1 MIAFIQWLQ
10 STPLSLSVRRISWL
24 IPMMQT
30 LHILANGLVLSAI
43 IMIDLR
49 VWRRS
54 GAEPLADRV
63 RRLLPWLWSAL
74 GVLTAT
80 GLVLVLGTPRR
91 TLLDPTFQ
99 VKMLIMLVAIV
110 ATVALVTMLRRQ
122 APESVAPEPTSAG
135 RMTSILAGVTGA
147 ATLLL
152 WLGATIAGRGRW
164 IANVIG

>member
-10 STPLSLSVRRISWL
+10 STPLSLAVRRIGWL

-30 LHILANGLVLSAI
+30 LHILANGLVLSVI

-49 VWRRS
+49 VWRRA

-63 RRLLPWLWSAL
+63 HRLLPWLWSAL

-99 VKMLIMLVAIV
+99 VKMLIMVVAIV
-110 ATVALVTMLRRQ
+110 TTIALAAMLRR
-122 APESVAPEPTSAG
+122 VVLEPPSAK
-135 RMTSILAGVTGA
+135 RMTSIVASVAGA

-152 WLGATIAGRGRW
+152 WLGTTIAGRGRW
-164 IANVIG
+164 IAN

>member
-1 MIAFIQWLQ
+1 
-10 STPLSLSVRRISWL
+10 
-24 IPMMQT
+24 
-30 LHILANGLVLSAI
+30 
-43 IMIDLR
+43 MIDLR

-63 RRLLPWLWSAL
+63 RRLLPWLWGAL

-99 VKMLIMLVAIV
+99 VKMLIMAVAIV
-110 ATVALVTMLRRQ
+110 ATIALATMLRRL
-122 APESVAPEPTSAG
+122 APERVSTG
-135 RMTSILAGVTGA
+135 RMTGILASVAGA

>member
-1 MIAFIQWLQ
+1 MA
-10 STPLSLSVRRISWL
+10 ST
-24 IPMMQT
+24 
-30 LHILANGLVLSAI
+30 
-43 IMIDLR
+43 LR

-54 GAEPLADRV
+54 GAEPLADRI
-63 RRLLPWLWSAL
+63 RRLLPWLWGAL

-110 ATVALVTMLRRQ
+110 ATIALAAMLRR
-122 APESVAPEPTSAG
+122 VMPEPATAG
-135 RMTSILAGVTGA
+135 RMTGILAGIAGA
-147 ATLLL
+147 ATLML
-152 WLGATIAGRGRW
+152 WLGATVAGRGRW

>member
-1 MIAFIQWLQ
+1 MAFVQWLQ
-10 STPLSLSVRRISWL
+10 GSPWSLTVRQISWL
-24 IPMMQT
+24 IPLMQT

-63 RRLLPWLWSAL
+63 RRLLPWLWWAL

-80 GLVLVLGTPRR
+80 GLVLVLATPRR

-99 VKMLIMLVAIV
+99 VKMLIMAVAIV
-110 ATVALVTMLRRQ
+110 ATIATGVMLRR
-122 APESVAPEPTSAG
+122 VAPEPAPAG
-135 RMTSILAGVTGA
+135 RMSGILAGVAGA

>member
-49 VWRRS
+49 LWRRA

-63 RRLLPWLWSAL
+63 RRLLPWLWAAL

-110 ATVALVTMLRRQ
+110 ATLALAAVLRRI
-122 APESVAPEPTSAG
+122 APEPAAAG
-135 RMTSILAGVTGA
+135 RMTGILAGAAGA
-147 ATLLL
+147 ATLML